1 MLFADSMI
9 AYIET
14 PVESTRKVLE
24 LISEYRK
31 FTEYKF

>member
-14 PVESTRKVLE
+14 PMESTGKVLE
-24 LISEYRK
+24 LINEYRK
-31 FTEYKF
+31 FTEYMF